1 MPSLLELE
9 LAAVKADL
17 ALQRTIAANAGK
29 LAAEQKDKLDE
40 LEKIV
45 PSFHFDCPRKLVLR

>member
-1 MPSLLELE
+1 MELE